1 MNFNMTAGEFFGTL
15 QDSVTKEWREH
26 LKTNKYSAHMALDEF
41 YKEMPEKIDAL
52 IEAWQADND
61 IVDDYKNVLEDG
73 LDAIQFLQAL
83 KEHVKLGRSELLKGQ
98 SELESL
104 ADDILSQI
112 DSTLYKLKHLS
123 ESRTSLSEYVEIF
136 ENQEL
141 SNNDLKPVFDL
152 ITNAIANSGSK
163 DDKVSQMI
171 AKARKIGFKTYKN
184 EPRLMMKQ
192 DGHYEWR
199 RPGLW
204 ESLDILKQF
213 KYEIIG
219 IFYDNNFLNITSE
232 ELYEEIYNKVK
243 EYYKKHDLK

>member
-1 MNFNMTAGEFFGTL
+1 MIMTAGEFFGTL

-61 IVDDYKNVLEDG
+61 IVNDYKNVLEDG
-73 LDAIQFLQAL
+73 LDAIQFLQTL
-83 KEHVKLGRSELLKGQ
+83 KEHVKTGRSELFKGQ

-112 DSTLYKLKHLS
+112 DSTLYKLKHLT
-123 ESRTSLSEYVEIF
+123 ESRTSLSEYVQIF
-136 ENQEL
+136 ENKEL
-141 SNNDLKPVFDL
+141 SLNELKPVFDL
-152 ITNAIANSGSK
+152 ITNVIANSNSK
-163 DDKVSQMI
+163 DDKPSQMI
-171 AKARKIGFKTYKN
+171 AKAKTTGFKTYKN
-184 EPRLMMKQ
+184 EPRLMLKQ
-192 DGHYEWR
+192 DEHYEWR

-204 ESLDILKQF
+204 EDLEFMKQF

-219 IFYDNNFLNITSE
+219 IFYDGNFININSY
-232 ELYEEIYNKVK
+232 ELYEELYNKVK